1 MEWGAGIGPALSGVG
16 GAVVLWLSQVT
27 ARAWSDRQRA
37 RLHREDREDLLFRT
51 IRVLTDEVGR
61 LRALCRHHDV
71 SEEEIG
77 PLIVTP
83 WDERDRKM
91 ADE

>member
-27 ARAWSDRQRA
+27 ARAWSDRQKA
-37 RLHREDREDLLFRT
+37 KQHRESRDDLLFRT

-61 LRALCRHHDV
+61 LRALCRRHDIP
-71 SEEEIG
+71 EDELG
-77 PLIVTP
+77 PLIITP
-83 WDERDRKM
+83 WDTRDD
-91 ADE
+91 DE